1 MNVAFLVIILASV
14 VFAAITGTA
23 DAVSMGALNGAKAAV
38 ELVLSLAGSITFFLG
53 LTAIVEEAGGL
64 KLMARVIRPV
74 MRRLFPEIP
83 ADHPA
88 MGAMVMNLAAN
99 AIGLGNAATPFGLKA
114 MKELAKIAPRKG
126 EASDAMCL
134 FLAINTSGL
143 AILPTG
149 IIALRAGLGS
159 QEPATILP
167 TTLLAT
173 AASTLAGVTAALLLR
188 RLPLFAPLPADAL
201 ASEETT
207 QSGDDEVMTPRQ
219 DSVDGSETRP
229 STGAAMAS
237 AEAPAGTT
245 VNGDTPASEDGA
257 DVAEEPPDSW
267 IPLLVVLSALAG
279 LVAAVHAWGS
289 AASAW
294 ILPLL
299 IASMVSFGAIRG
311 VKVYEAFL
319 VGAKEGFQLA
329 LAIIPYLVAVLAVVS
344 MLRASGGVD
353 ALVSAV
359 GGLFAA
365 IGFPAE
371 VLPLALL
378 RPLTGSGAF
387 AITADLA
394 KTHGVDSTIGLIATT
409 MNGSTETTFYVLA
422 VYFGSVGVTRAR
434 YAVAAGLTADFVG
447 AIVSVAAV
455 HWLLG

>member
-1 MNVAFLVIILASV
+1 MNVAFLLIVLASV

-23 DAVSMGALNGAKAAV
+23 DAVGMAALGGAKAAV

-64 KLMARVIRPV
+64 KLMAKVIRPV

-99 AIGLGNAATPFGLKA
+99 ALGLGNAATPFGLKA

-159 QEPATILP
+159 TDPAAILP
-167 TTLLAT
+167 STLLAT
-173 AASTLAGVTAALLLR
+173 GASTCVGVTAALLLR
-188 RLPLFAPLPADAL
+188 RLPLFAASPADPDATHAAHAAVAWPEPADA
-201 ASEETT
+201 
-207 QSGDDEVMTPRQ
+207 G
-219 DSVDGSETRP
+219 
-229 STGAAMAS
+229 
-237 AEAPAGTT
+237 
-245 VNGDTPASEDGA
+245 DGA
-257 DVAEEPPDSW
+257 PEPPADSW
-267 IPLLVVLSALAG
+267 WPLIGVLATLGG
-279 LVAAVHAWGS
+279 LVAAVHVWGS

-294 ILPLL
+294 ILPAL
-299 IASMVSFGAIRG
+299 IAGMVGFGAVRG

-329 LAIIPYLVAVLAVVS
+329 LGIIPYLVAVLAVVS
-344 MLRASGGVD
+344 MLRASGGID
-353 ALVSAV
+353 ALVGGV
-359 GGLFAA
+359 GGVFAA

-394 KTHGVDSTIGLIATT
+394 KTHGVDSAIGLIATT

-434 YAVAAGLTADFVG
+434 YAVAAGLAADIAG
-447 AIVSVAAV
+447 AAVSVIAV
-455 HWLLG
+455 NWLLL